1 MLKKLSAVSQ
11 TRVIDSVISKKK
23 GMDNQF
29 LLSYKRRK
37 LVINVMLSFYDD
49 KNYLKQVFFLKS
61 GIGIL
66 LKRVFYKYR
75 FLLGQTCLFF
85 ITS

>member
-1 MLKKLSAVSQ
+1 MLKRRSAVSQ
-11 TRVIDSVISKKK
+11 TRVIDSVIRKKE

-29 LLSYKRRK
+29 LLFYKRRK
-37 LVINVMLSFYDD
+37 WVINVTLSFYDD
-49 KNYLKQVFFLKS
+49 NNYLKQVFFLKS

-75 FLLGQTCLFF
+75 FLLG
-85 ITS
+85 

>member
-1 MLKKLSAVSQ
+1 MLKKRSAVSQ
-11 TRVIDSVISKKK
+11 TRVIDSVIRKKE

-29 LLSYKRRK
+29 FLFYKRRK
-37 LVINVMLSFYDD
+37 WVINVTLSFYDD
-49 KNYLKQVFFLKS
+49 NNYLKQVFFLKS

-75 FLLGQTCLFF
+75 FLLG
-85 ITS
+85 

>member
-1 MLKKLSAVSQ
+1 MLKKRSAVSQ
-11 TRVIDSVISKKK
+11 TRVINSVIRKKE

-29 LLSYKRRK
+29 LLFYKRRK
-37 LVINVMLSFYDD
+37 WVINVTLSFYDD
-49 KNYLKQVFFLKS
+49 NNYLKQVFFLKS

-75 FLLGQTCLFF
+75 FLLG
-85 ITS
+85 